1 MVHYLVEMQIKIMD
15 KENLDNNQEPEENKT
30 ISEFEKKIKDL
41 LNELDVQIEQIGDDY
56 GPILMEELQNRLV
69 NVLKKFNFEVN
80 ELFTNSFKRWK
91 VTDTQLREL
100 IKRDVEI
107 PKNNISP
114 KIPKTS
120 KTPKFIKDVNFG
132 PLRPK

>member
-1 MVHYLVEMQIKIMD
+1 MD